1 MSEENELDYQLYL
14 IKSVLADCIDKF
26 DMPKN
31 RAAFLLYYDISA
43 KGSHEIDKLFAEI
56 SLKDEVISF
65 ADFQEKLNERLS
77 LPLAEK
83 VVKEMLQAYKD
94 YVPVAIGKIKL

>member
-14 IKSVLADCIDKF
+14 IKSVLADCIDKL

-31 RAAFLLYYDISA
+31 RAAFLLDYDISA
-43 KGSHEIDKLFAEI
+43 VDSHEIDKLFAEI
-56 SLKDEVISF
+56 ALKDEVISF
-65 ADFQEKLNERLS
+65 ADFQKELNERLS

-83 VVKEMLQAYKD
+83 VVKEMLQAYRD
-94 YVPVAIGKIKL
+94 YIPVAIGKIKL